1 MTGGNVEF
9 NEWDS
14 NNAASFDELNIN
26 ITPRIEWDYYTINA
40 DGKSF
45 TVNNKTQVISISND
59 YQVVSEDHDPIAV
72 YTFHAK
78 GSSGVIN
85 LRGDIDAIMLEN
97 TTVPTEPPKKI
108 PYAGVNLFYAQDGGS
123 INLGSTGSTVRAWAL
138 GKKPDLISAKQGG
151 KVKIDST
158 NNQLVGNIDTL
169 GKDFGSKG
177 SSVTGTFSGADSFW
191 FGDEQTYQNFEW
203 LIIDDGST
211 DNTKELINKF
221 IVENTISI
229 KYIFQDN
236 GGKHRALNKGISM
249 IDNEITFI
257 VDTDDYLLNNAIE
270 EITKLYEKYKYD
282 KNICGFSFLRCFPDM
297 SINGMKFKENEYIS
311 DYITCRLNEKNREDN
326 IKRVSFFRNR

>member
-1 MTGGNVEF
+1 MTLPPPNKQKISSLVALIFAGVPLLSYATTYEMTGGNVEF

-59 YQVVSEDHDPIAV
+59 YQVVSEDHEPIAV

-97 TTVPTEPPKKI
+97 TTVPTEPPNKI

-191 FGDEQTYQNFEW
+191 FGDEQTWQDMPLKNIEIVVKNP
-203 LIIDDGST
+203 IIE
-211 DNTKELINKF
+211 ELILKEVKEYLDSAHNELSLSFADGAQWSYIGSSDAIQTTVKAYGYAVAVSVTPVQKRISNIELLDGGIVNLFDEDLKNKW
-221 IVENTISI
+221 
-229 KYIFQDN
+229 
-236 GGKHRALNKGISM
+236 
-249 IDNEITFI
+249 
-257 VDTDDYLLNNAIE
+257 
-270 EITKLYEKYKYD
+270 
-282 KNICGFSFLRCFPDM
+282 
-297 SINGMKFKENEYIS
+297 KEVI
-311 DYITCRLNEKNREDN
+311 
-326 IKRVSFFRNR
+326 